1 MRSLLISNGIAPDWV
16 CKMYNI
22 KELDALKTSQAEAI
36 TNNIQKFKVEF
47 EKAKASGEWG

>member
-1 MRSLLISNGIAPDWV
+1 MRSFLISNGIAPDWV